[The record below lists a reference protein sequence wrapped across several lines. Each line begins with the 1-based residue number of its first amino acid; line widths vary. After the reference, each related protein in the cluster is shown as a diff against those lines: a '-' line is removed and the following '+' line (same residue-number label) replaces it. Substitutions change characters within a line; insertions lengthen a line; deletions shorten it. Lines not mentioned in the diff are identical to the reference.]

1 MFEEKLLPLKCNS
14 ILAPCITD
22 FFEQKRALG
31 NKYNACVEVFNE
43 FDRFCSEQQLESPS
57 ISKELLSLWEEKRPH
72 ENETTQLIR
81 ISYVR
86 QLCRYLYNNGY
97 DVPGAFHPAP
107 KKSQKFVPYI
117 FTSDELERLFAAT
130 DKTETTPVSPLRH
143 LVMPVLFRL
152 VYTCGLRVSEALRL
166 KVADVDLEKGVMT
179 VYGAKG
185 DKDRM
190 VGISDSMLEYMRSYR
205 ANHLVA
211 GFDSEYF
218 FPAPDGGFY
227 DTSTIYAYFRNYL
240 FMAGIPH
247 RGRGKGPRVHD
258 LRHSFAVHVLNKWS
272 NEGKDIYTCL
282 PILRVYLGHSCVT
295 ATEKYLRLIPD
306 AYGDLTDPF
315 KDRFQKITEALDN
328 EEEKV

>member
-22 FFEQKRALG
+22 FVEQKRALG

-43 FDRFCSEQQLESPS
+43 FDRFCSEQRLESSS
-57 ISKELLSLWEEKRPH
+57 ISKELLSLWEGKRPH
-72 ENETTQLIR
+72 ENETTQHIR

-86 QLCRYLYNNGY
+86 QLCKYLYNNGY

-107 KKSQKFVPYI
+107 KKSHKFVPYI
-117 FTSDELERLFAAT
+117 FTSVELERLFAAT
-130 DKTETTPVSPLRH
+130 DKTEATSVSPIRH

-152 VYTCGLRVSEALRL
+152 IYTCGLRASEALRL
-166 KVADVDLEKGVMT
+166 KIANVDLEQGVMT
-179 VYGAKG
+179 IYGTKG

-190 VGISDSMLEYMRSYR
+190 VGISDSMLEYMRIYR

-211 GFDSEYF
+211 GFGSEYF

-247 RGRGKGPRVHD
+247 HGRGKGPRVHD
-258 LRHSFAVHVLNKWS
+258 LRHSFAVHVLNKWIS
-272 NEGKDIYTCL
+272 EGKDIYTCL
-282 PILRVYLGHSCVT
+282 PILRVYLGHSRVT

-328 EEEKV
+328 EEEKI